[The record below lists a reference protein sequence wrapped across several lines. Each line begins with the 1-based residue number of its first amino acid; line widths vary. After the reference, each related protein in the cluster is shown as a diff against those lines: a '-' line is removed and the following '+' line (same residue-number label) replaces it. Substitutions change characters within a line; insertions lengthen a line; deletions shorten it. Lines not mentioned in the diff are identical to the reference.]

1 MSAVAFPPTTKG
13 QQTRQ
18 RLLQCAR
25 AEAIR
30 TGGQLEIAA
39 VAAAADVVPS
49 VIYRYF
55 QSKAGLVSALIDDF
69 FDRLHS
75 EVLDLDLDEVGD
87 WAAHEYL
94 RLEHGVRFHYADP
107 LAPILYGPLA
117 REPEVAA
124 TDQRRI
130 AVVIEHAAASI
141 RRGQARGEV
150 PADVDPEL
158 AGAAMF
164 GAMQRVMVH
173 SLARTPPPPES
184 AIVELLWRQVAASV
198 HINLDTRRPASR

>member
-1 MSAVAFPPTTKG
+1 MSAVLLPPTAKG

-30 TGGQLEIAA
+30 TGGQLEISA
-39 VAAAADVVPS
+39 VAAAAGVVPS

-55 QSKAGLVSALIDDF
+55 QSKAGLVSALIEDF

-75 EVLDLDLDEVGD
+75 EVLDLDLDDAGD
-87 WAAHEYL
+87 WTAHEYL
-94 RLEHGVRFHYADP
+94 RLEYGVRFHFADP

-117 REPEVAA
+117 REPAVAL

-130 AVVIEHAAASI
+130 GAVIQEAATNI
-141 RRGQARGEV
+141 RRGQARGEL
-150 PADVDPEL
+150 PAGVDPEL

-164 GAMQRVMVH
+164 GAMQGVMVH
-173 SLARTPPPPES
+173 ALARTPPPPES
-184 AIVELLWRQVAASV
+184 AVVELLWRQVAAAV
-198 HINLDTRRPASR
+198 HIDLDTRRAASR